1 MPAPMP
7 EASHPASL
15 WLQPMLFIYGSCM
28 LLFLLDNHLLPRI
41 FVGYGAIESEY
52 RPLEQATRF
61 GYLLLVAVA
70 FIHLKQFPDHGR
82 ETRTT
87 QVVLG
92 LGVLMVFLEN
102 NWDLWL
108 REPLLGR
115 VLLSVLLTGSLLYLF
130 IRFQPRDWRAAAL
143 VVTVVLLLAVGQ
155 LMDSLHD
162 TQKRHDP
169 LVLPIST
176 GDLSFLDGL
185 YWIEEIAELLTA
197 MVLLHAFARW
207 LAASSGPVL
216 ALEFWKTGQGYR
228 LAAGLLLLAAGNG
241 FTVYD
246 HGHFAPWKFFITG
259 LVLMSTGAW
268 MVNQAG
274 KSDEYVSMKAAFL
287 TEK

>member
-1 MPAPMP
+1 MTSTPDRATGLPP
-7 EASHPASL
+7 RFFL
-15 WLQPMLFIYGSCM
+15 VLYIFWCVVFIVDY
-28 LLFLLDNHLLPRI
+28 
-41 FVGYGAIESEY
+41 FVLKPHSETYNGIESEY
-52 RPLEQATRF
+52 RPVEQATRF

-115 VLLSVLLTGSLLYLF
+115 VLLSALLTASLLYLF
-130 IRFQPRDWRAAAL
+130 IRFRPRDWRAAAL

-155 LMDSLHD
+155 LVDLLHD

-169 LVLPIST
+169 LVLPTST

-185 YWIEEIAELLTA
+185 DWIEEIAELLTA
-197 MVLLHAFARW
+197 LALLHAFARW

-228 LAAGLLLLAAGNG
+228 LAAGLLLLATGNG
-241 FTVYD
+241 FTAYD
-246 HGHFAPWKFFITG
+246 HGHFPPWNFFVTG

-274 KSDEYVSMKAAFL
+274 KSEEYVSMKAAFL